1 MEVKYIKNPTESAG
15 DSEHIEAELAHLQ
28 ALKEGKS
35 VREFLQKKEMV
46 KSGNGSE
53 HGEKRVS
60 NYVEVHAESMTPD
73 KPYGFKTRTR
83 S

>member
-35 VREFLQKKEMV
+35 VR
-46 KSGNGSE
+46 
-53 HGEKRVS
+53 
-60 NYVEVHAESMTPD
+60 
-73 KPYGFKTRTR
+73 
-83 S
+83 